1 MKLLATE
8 KQKEAHKLLQENTIV
23 IYGGAIRGAKSYWGC
38 MEIITLAFTYKNS
51 RWLMVRE
58 SWSNITSKLF
68 VTFQENFITKGL
80 DAYIKDFNR
89 SSMVITFHNG
99 SQIIFMAESFNTDKE
114 LNRFRGLEIN
124 GAFVD
129 ELNEIQEQTF
139 DKIIERSGSWFH
151 SKDCPIKI
159 LASTNPTQGWV
170 KKRFYEPFKNGTLK
184 KDVAYIQARIYDNP
198 FLPKNYLDGLKLLPT
213 YQYMVFVEGN
223 WDVQLKT
230 GGEFYKSF
238 ELDKH
243 VINNTY
249 NPDLPLHLSFDE
261 NVNPYFPCLVIQITG
276 KKVMVIDEIALE
288 NPRNTVEEI
297 CKEIKSRYQG
307 HKNLIY
313 IYGDAT
319 SNKRDVKLSHG
330 MNLFRLIQQNLKMF
344 KTELRVLTSNPSV
357 QMRGSFINQVLF
369 NNFNQ
374 IKIEISEKCTHT
386 INDFILLKESEDGT
400 KSKEMQTDQN
410 TKVRSQKYGHL
421 SDAFDYL
428 FISAFLKDYT
438 LYQKGGNTFSIKAQK
453 VTRKSDN
460 NNL

>member
-1 MKLLATE
+1 
-8 KQKEAHKLLQENTIV
+8 
-23 IYGGAIRGAKSYWGC
+23 
-38 MEIITLAFTYKNS
+38 
-51 RWLMVRE
+51 
-58 SWSNITSKLF
+58 
-68 VTFQENFITKGL
+68 
-80 DAYIKDFNR
+80 
-89 SSMVITFHNG
+89 
-99 SQIIFMAESFNTDKE
+99 
-114 LNRFRGLEIN
+114 
-124 GAFVD
+124 
-129 ELNEIQEQTF
+129 
-139 DKIIERSGSWFH
+139 
-151 SKDCPIKI
+151 
-159 LASTNPTQGWV
+159 
-170 KKRFYEPFKNGTLK
+170 
-184 KDVAYIQARIYDNP
+184 
-198 FLPKNYLDGLKLLPT
+198 
-213 YQYMVFVEGN
+213 MVFVEGN

-261 NVNPYFPCLVIQITG
+261 NVNPYFPCLVVQIVG